1 MIECFRQFLD
11 HLFFTHDGN
20 EILFPENGDVTVM
33 RLLCQGTSPCGL
45 GVNLPALRSG
55 HGADDDPVDTGQIYR
70 ARIIEERLEGYVIMS
85 GFYIFPQRVD
95 APELCFSGNCD
106 AKPGIVQVGAEIQ
119 QVGTLAEEEELV
131 LGVLFAKTA
140 SRHSGFQ
147 PARSLMPVSRKF
159 CGRGLSINRSL
170 PGKNSGCEKSSIM

>member
-131 LGVLFAKTA
+131 LGVLADLRKDRLTPF
-140 SRHSGFQ
+140 RF
-147 PARSLMPVSRKF
+147 PARQVAHARQQEVLRAGLVHQSQLARKEL
-159 CGRGLSINRSL
+159 RL
-170 PGKNSGCEKSSIM
+170 